1 MKNIDLKKWTNETIC
16 PCCGSFNFSDS
27 GDFQS
32 NEIFRDFTCGDCDAK
47 WTERYNLTKVTSG
60 EIDLEILSENEERVI
75 AENKLL
81 KEFIKNL
88 GYSDAQIA
96 IISNKKKVH
105 LEPKCLSLR
114 TNGLMFDSEKYTI
127 NNTLEGTFLVDND
140 LVDVYITQLNEV
152 SVSIL
157 SSNPGERTLEF
168 AKEVVDF
175 DVRTYLINRYQEE
188 KYPFFYD
195 GEIDKEL
202 LIEWANVNME
212 YGSEICLYINNQYVR
227 FEKENGIIKYSSF
240 NTSLDYY
247 LNEIPFEVTIVE
259 TKKYNLFWVD
269 PAYIEGP
276 DKHTSGF
283 CEVVEWPKESL
294 VFKCFSKL
302 EYEDYDHC
310 EDEGRYGLELGI
322 FDSEKTC
329 LESFENIWFE
339 TEEQREIF
347 IKDSTAFIDVEK
359 IDEYSKDEK
368 YITDLRYYSSDTIF
382 NIRKDNGSEAEVTK
396 NELWQLVELDGLSS
410 YFINIERL
418 EFLTLNKSPVL
429 KGGHMSPYYNDYS
442 FLNDKE
448 EFMPL
453 DTLVTFYHLDSNYT
467 NDVSFEF
474 EGNDEIEA
482 FYARISSFKFDTDN
496 SIIVTIVDME
506 DCYFD
511 VSWDEIKDSNFDIE

>member
-1 MKNIDLKKWTNETIC
+1 MKNTNLNKWIEETIC
-16 PCCGSFNFSDS
+16 PCCGSLNFSDTE
-27 GDFQS
+27 DYQT
-32 NEIFRDFTCGDCDAK
+32 NEIFRDFTCSDCNTK
-47 WTERYNLTKVTSG
+47 WSERYNLTKVTSDG
-60 EIDLEILSENEERVI
+60 IDLDILSENEERLI
-75 AENKLL
+75 SENKHL
-81 KEFIKNL
+81 KEFVKNL
-88 GYSDAQIA
+88 GYSDVQVSMI
-96 IISNKKKVH
+96 NENQKVH

-114 TNGLMFDSEKYTI
+114 ANGSMFEITKYSIDDS
-127 NNTLEGTFLVDND
+127 LEGIFLIDYD
-140 LVDVYITQLNEV
+140 LVDVYVSAANEV
-152 SVSIL
+152 SVCIMSL
-157 SSNPGERTLEF
+157 NPGERTLEF
-168 AKEVVDF
+168 ANEVKGF

-188 KYPFFYD
+188 NYPFFYD
-195 GEIDKEL
+195 GEIDKDIL
-202 LIEWANVNME
+202 VEWTNKYME

-227 FEKENGIIKYSSF
+227 FEKENGRIKYSSF
-240 NTSLDYY
+240 NTSLEYS

-269 PAYIEGP
+269 PAYIKGP
-276 DKHTSGF
+276 DEHASGL

-302 EYEDYDHC
+302 DYKDYDHC
-310 EDEGRYGLELGI
+310 EDDGKYGLELGI
-322 FDSEKTC
+322 FDCEKTC

-339 TEEQREIF
+339 TVEQRENF
-347 IKDSTAFIDVEK
+347 IKDSGAFIDIEK

-368 YITDLRYYSSDTIF
+368 FYTDLRYYSSDTIF
-382 NIRKDNGSEAEVTK
+382 NIKMANGSEAEVTK

-410 YFINIERL
+410 YFINIERI

-448 EFMPL
+448 EFLPL
-453 DTLVTFYHLDSNYT
+453 NTLVTFYHLDSNYT

-511 VSWDEIKDSNFDIE
+511 VSWDEIKDCSFDID